1 MRGPGDLRE
10 LGIEPG
16 RRVRFRGRG
25 GGQWRAGRA
34 SVVERDGS
42 IGVVDDK
49 GSSRAIPMER
59 IEVRTTGPRGA
70 PRWEPMTAVAARVEQ
85 LGLF

>member
-1 MRGPGDLRE
+1 MAAPGDLRG

-16 RRVRFRGRG
+16 QRVRFRCCG

-34 SVVERDGS
+34 SAVERDGS

>member
-1 MRGPGDLRE
+1 MTAPGDLRG

-16 RRVRFRGRG
+16 QRVRFRGRG
-25 GGQWRAGRA
+25 GGPWREGRA
-34 SVVERDGS
+34 SAVERDGS
-42 IGVVDDK
+42 IGVVDAK

-59 IEVRTTGPRGA
+59 IEVRTAGPRGA
-70 PRWEPMTAVAARVEQ
+70 PRWEPMAAVAARVEQ